1 MISHFTNLSVLIMSR
16 VFRRIKDD
24 CQKCTELATK
34 PNLISLWRPKH
45 SLAVI
50 SKLSNLFLPVMY
62 SSFQWKPLCLQTR
75 SQKVWHQFQK
85 LQNFKWQFLSN
96 LVRNLIILKI
106 FSLKLFYLH
115 QQEKNRNI
123 KTGKDNLNISGLL
136 QRKKFNFVY
145 CILLTFLSS
154 K

>member
-1 MISHFTNLSVLIMSR
+1 MELLQEACFSSRSYSVLITFTLRSYSERLRWRTCYNLQIFPIVLIMLR
-16 VFRRIKDD
+16 VFMRIKDD
-24 CQKCTELATK
+24 CQKCTEIATK
-34 PNLISLWRPKH
+34 PNLIPLWWPKH
-45 SLAVI
+45 SLTVI
-50 SKLSNLFLPVMY
+50 SKLSNLFLPVIY

-115 QQEKNRNI
+115 QQEK
-123 KTGKDNLNISGLL
+123 K
-136 QRKKFNFVY
+136 
-145 CILLTFLSS
+145 
-154 K
+154 